1 MVRNHETSRRRDS
14 LSVLPDARFAQGTTT
29 KSTFKE
35 LPSDGLS
42 RKVFNLIGYFC
53 HLILDLDRRFSRRLS
68 SYYYHMYWFCSYTL
82 SLLLLLLISI
92 NLKRINN
99 FLELLNDGA

>member
-1 MVRNHETSRRRDS
+1 MVRSHETSRRRDS

-42 RKVFNLIGYFC
+42 RKVFDLIFDT
-53 HLILDLDRRFSRRLS
+53 LILDLDRRFSRKLS
-68 SYYYHMYWFCSYTL
+68 S
-82 SLLLLLLISI
+82 
-92 NLKRINN
+92 
-99 FLELLNDGA
+99 